1 MLFEQTMEKMNA
13 MKLYGMRDALTEQLE
28 LSAYD
33 SLSFE
38 ERVGMLVD
46 REWEE
51 REARKLERRMK
62 AAKLKIQA
70 SMEDIDYRTSRGLDA
85 SLMRSLADCRWVAQR
100 TSVLIVGPT
109 GTGKTYLAC
118 ALADQAMRKGFSALY
133 FRAPRLLSSL
143 LLARADGS
151 WPRLLAKLERAEVLV
166 VDDWGLAPLQDAER
180 RQFLEVIEDRHGS
193 GAVIM
198 ASQLPVSS
206 WHEVIGEP
214 TIADATLDRIVHNAH
229 RIDLKGPSMRKRKP
243 RKGSGDGENG
253 GS

>member
-1 MLFEQTMEKMNA
+1 MLLEQTVEKMNA
-13 MKLYGMRDALTEQLE
+13 MKLFGMRDAYREQLE

-33 SLSFE
+33 ALSFE

-46 REWEE
+46 REWED
-51 REARKLERRMK
+51 RESRRLERRMK

-118 ALADQAMRKGFSALY
+118 ALADQAMRKGHTALY
-133 FRAPRLLSSL
+133 FRAPRLLSAL

-151 WPRLLAKLERAEVLV
+151 WPKFFARLERADLLV
-166 VDDWGLAPLQDAER
+166 VDDWGLAPLSDGER

-229 RIDLKGPSMRKRKP
+229 RIELKGPSMRKRKA
-243 RKGSGDGENG
+243 RKGSGDGEDSG
-253 GS
+253 D

>member
-46 REWEE
+46 REWED
-51 REARKLERRMK
+51 REGRKLERRMK
-62 AAKLKIQA
+62 AAKLKMQA

-133 FRAPRLLSSL
+133 FRVPRLLSAL

-151 WPRLLAKLERAEVLV
+151 WPKLLAKLERADVLV
-166 VDDWGLAPLQDAER
+166 VDDWGLASLSDAER

-214 TIADATLDRIVHNAH
+214 TIADATLDRIVH
-229 RIDLKGPSMRKRKP
+229 LC
-243 RKGSGDGENG
+243 
-253 GS
+253 